1 MDSMKRYMKFVKP
14 YKWDIVF
21 AFILGV
27 IKFMIP
33 LAIPLLIKVI
43 IDDVISND
51 GLPPDEKTKKLFM
64 WIIFMAF
71 LFFIVRPPIEYYRQ
85 YFAQRISNRVL
96 YDIRTNMYGHL
107 QKLGQ
112 KFYANNR
119 VGDVI
124 SRTINDVEQTKE
136 FIVTGLMNVWID
148 LVTVVIAIGIM
159 LYMDFKL
166 TLVTLIALP
175 FYVISV
181 KFFFTKLRTLT
192 RERSKALAGV
202 QSYLHERVQ
211 GMSVI
216 TSFTLEQHEQGVFKK
231 ANGNFLEKA
240 LDQTRWNAKTFMV
253 VNTVTGM
260 APVAVIGYAGY
271 QVIHGSLTLGVLAA
285 FIGYIDSLYNPLR
298 RLVNSSTTLTQSVA
312 SMDRMFELMD
322 EKYDITDRENAKE
335 LQQVAGKVTFDDVA
349 FRYND
354 DGRNVLNQLNFT
366 IEPGQTA
373 AFVGMSGG
381 GKSTIISLIP
391 RFYDVTGGSIKI
403 DGQDICDLTIE
414 SLRRNIG
421 IVQQDNVL
429 FSDSIKENI
438 LMGNPQATDE
448 EVYAAAKAANAH
460 DFIMSFPDGYDT
472 LVGERGVKL
481 SGGQKQRVAIARVF
495 LKNPP
500 ILILDEATSMLDPQ
514 GRQEVLDT
522 VRTLREETG
531 LTVLSITHD
540 LEEAILADRLLFMNQ
555 GEKFAEGKPSEIF
568 ALGEQ
573 LIALGLD
580 LPFSMKMAHLLMQE
594 GVSLEGTHMSERE
607 LVEDLWISNFKK

>member
-181 KFFFTKLRTLT
+181 KFFFTKLRALT

-335 LQQVAGKVTFDDVA
+335 LQQVAGKVTFDDVV

-403 DGQDICDLTIE
+403 DGQDIRDLTIE

-500 ILILDEATSMLDPQ
+500 ILILDEATSALDLESEALIQESLDRLAHNRTTLIVAHRLSTITHADQIMLIDHGEVKEHGTHQ
-514 GRQEVLDT
+514 QLMQAGGAYHDLFQVQVLD
-522 VRTLREETG
+522 
-531 LTVLSITHD
+531 
-540 LEEAILADRLLFMNQ
+540 
-555 GEKFAEGKPSEIF
+555 
-568 ALGEQ
+568 
-573 LIALGLD
+573 
-580 LPFSMKMAHLLMQE
+580 
-594 GVSLEGTHMSERE
+594 
-607 LVEDLWISNFKK
+607 

>member
-1 MDSMKRYMKFVKP
+1 MDSMKRYMRFVKP
-14 YKWDIVF
+14 YKWDIVITF
-21 AFILGV
+21 FFGI

-33 LAIPLLIKVI
+33 LAIPLIIQVI
-43 IDDVISND
+43 IDDIINAKGMPV
-51 GLPPDEKTKKLFM
+51 DEKTTKLFI
-64 WIIFMAF
+64 WIGVMAV

-85 YFAQRISNRVL
+85 YFAQRVSNRIL
-96 YDIRTNMYGHL
+96 YDIRSELYGHL
-107 QKLGQ
+107 QKLGL
-112 KFYANNR
+112 KFYSNTR

-136 FIVTGLMNVWID
+136 FVVTGLMNVWID

-159 LYMDFKL
+159 LYMDVKL

-175 FYVISV
+175 FYMISV
-181 KFFFTKLRTLT
+181 KFFFTKLRFLT
-192 RERSKALAGV
+192 KERSRALAGV

-216 TSFTLEQHEQGVFKK
+216 KSFTLEKHEQDVFKK
-231 ANGNFLEKA
+231 SNSTFLEKA

-253 VNTVTGM
+253 VNTITGL
-260 APVAVIGYAGY
+260 APVAVVGYAGY
-271 QVIHGSLTLGVLAA
+271 QVIHGNLTVGILAA

-298 RLVNSSTTLTQSVA
+298 RLVNSSTTLTQAVA
-312 SMDRMFELMD
+312 SMDRMFELFD
-322 EKYDITDRENAKE
+322 EEYDINDREDAKQ
-335 LQQVAGKVTFDDVA
+335 LQNIKGQVHFDDVV
-349 FRYND
+349 FRYEEE
-354 DGRNVLNQLNFT
+354 GRNVLNHIQFT

-391 RFYDVTGGSIKI
+391 RFYDVLGGAITI
-403 DGQDICDLTIE
+403 DGEDIRELTIA
-414 SLRRNIG
+414 SLRKHIG

-448 EVYAAAKAANAH
+448 EVIAAAKAANAH
-460 DFIMSFPDGYDT
+460 DFIMEFPNGYDT

-500 ILILDEATSMLDPQ
+500 ILILDEATSALDLESEALIQESLQRLAHNRTTLIVAHRLSTITHADQIMLIDHGELKENGTHQ
-514 GRQEVLDT
+514 QLMASKGQYYDLFQVQVLD
-522 VRTLREETG
+522 
-531 LTVLSITHD
+531 
-540 LEEAILADRLLFMNQ
+540 
-555 GEKFAEGKPSEIF
+555 
-568 ALGEQ
+568 
-573 LIALGLD
+573 
-580 LPFSMKMAHLLMQE
+580 
-594 GVSLEGTHMSERE
+594 
-607 LVEDLWISNFKK
+607 

>member
-181 KFFFTKLRTLT
+181 KFFFTKLRALT

-335 LQQVAGKVTFDDVA
+335 LQQVAGKVTFDDVV

-354 DGRNVLNQLNFT
+354 DGRNVLNHLNFT

-403 DGQDICDLTIE
+403 DGQDIRDLTIE

-500 ILILDEATSMLDPQ
+500 ILILDEATSALDLESEALIQESLDRLAHNRTTLIVAHRLSTITHTNQIMLIDYGEVKEHGTHQ
-514 GRQEVLDT
+514 QLMQAGGAYHDLFQVQVLD
-522 VRTLREETG
+522 
-531 LTVLSITHD
+531 
-540 LEEAILADRLLFMNQ
+540 
-555 GEKFAEGKPSEIF
+555 
-568 ALGEQ
+568 
-573 LIALGLD
+573 
-580 LPFSMKMAHLLMQE
+580 
-594 GVSLEGTHMSERE
+594 
-607 LVEDLWISNFKK
+607 